1 MPWRKPDDLE
11 LVAECET
18 LPELEVLKS
27 LLASAGIQTAS
38 FAITDSTMVFT
49 QKSIFGKVAK
59 PKPYKLLVKP
69 ENLEEAQSILATEP
83 EVGQVEDD

>member
-18 LPELEVLKS
+18 LPEMEVLRS
-27 LLASAGIQTAS
+27 LLASAGIETAS
-38 FAITDSTMVFT
+38 FAMTDSTMFFA

-69 ENLEEAQSILATEP
+69 EDLEEAQSILAAEP
-83 EVGQVEDD
+83 EQDQVEDE